1 MIAWLT
7 DTLIMTG
14 ALLALILLVRRPVGR
29 WFGPGAAYALW
40 ALPMIRLFLP
50 PLVLPESLAATRAA
64 EALLPPAE
72 PLAEVMP
79 AEVLMSAPLAEAA
92 VEPGFAMPWGTILI
106 AVWLGGAALFLAHRV
121 IAYRVMR
128 RQLLADAR
136 SVGHAG
142 EVRIV
147 ESRAVAAPVAFGVFD
162 KVVALPRGFLATADS
177 DASDFA
183 ITHELEHHAGK
194 DLIANMAVQPLFA
207 LHWFNPVAWLAW
219 RALRSDQEA
228 ACDARV
234 MTGCTRRERERYG
247 RLIASF
253 AAGSKFALA
262 APMAGPLKGDKPIIH
277 RLKALVRNEEAERHP
292 LLGRSLFA
300 ASVIAV
306 PLTATVTY
314 AADEVA
320 EPEAQTIVHAA
331 PAARAAP
338 AADAAPLLSMAFTED
353 PATVT
358 TGSAKASLITIK
370 HGLDET
376 CADAEETAHRQT
388 VVRHGKR
395 FQILT
400 PHRLSTDEI
409 DRVVENALVRAE
421 LGQRHAERTP
431 ADVERAERFAEK
443 QAARA
448 ERLAEQQAER
458 AERLA
463 EQQAARAEEHA
474 ERTERLAEQRA
485 ERAEREAERAERQA
499 EQEAERA
506 ERLAERSVAAA
517 GRTARIALAGAP
529 KVEQSFSSD
538 GKVQTLRFVTRFADG
553 RPALTRTMVIDG
565 TCAADRQVR
574 SDGKRAVTRVCTGA
588 SDTTRHIAAAFAQ
601 ARASIVNA
609 PISAPLRAEIL
620 SELGRDMAHARARL
634 D

>member
-14 ALLALILLVRRPVGR
+14 AIMALILLVRRPVGR

-72 PLAEVMP
+72 PAVEVVAVEALA
-79 AEVLMSAPLAEAA
+79 SAPMVEAA
-92 VEPGFAMPWGTILI
+92 EPAFALPLDTILI

-142 EVRIV
+142 DIRIV

-194 DLIANMAVQPLFA
+194 DLLANMAVQPLFA
-207 LHWFNPVAWLAW
+207 LHWFNPIAWLAW

-253 AAGSKFALA
+253 AAGSQFALA

-277 RLKALVRNEEAERHP
+277 RLKALVRNEQAERHP

-314 AADEVA
+314 AADEGAEAELPQITHAVPAVPQRPAGEAPVLSVATA
-320 EPEAQTIVHAA
+320 EPRSSGFTQASLAVTSA
-331 PAARAAP
+331 P
-338 AADAAPLLSMAFTED
+338 
-353 PATVT
+353 
-358 TGSAKASLITIK
+358 LITIK

-376 CADAEETAHRQT
+376 CEDAEKTAHRQT
-388 VVRHGKR
+388 IVHSGKR
-395 FQILT
+395 FQVLT
-400 PHRLSTDEI
+400 PHPVSADEI
-409 DRVVENALVRAE
+409 HRVVENALARAE
-421 LGQRHAERTP
+421 RVQFAAERSHAE
-431 ADVERAERFAEK
+431 VERAERRAERS
-443 QAARA
+443 AARA

-458 AERLA
+458 AE
-463 EQQAARAEEHA
+463 QQAE
-474 ERTERLAEQRA
+474 RA
-485 ERAEREAERAERQA
+485 ERLAEREAERAERLA

-506 ERLAERSVAAA
+506 ERLAEHSAALA
-517 GRTARIALAGAP
+517 ERTAHLAMAQAP
-529 KVEQSFSSD
+529 RVEQSTSAD
-538 GKVQTLRFVTRFADG
+538 GKVQTLRLFTPASG
-553 RPALTRTMVIDG
+553 SRPAMTRTMVIDASCRAG
-565 TCAADRQVR
+565 QQARTGGNAAF
-574 SDGKRAVTRVCTGA
+574 TRICTGA
-588 SDTTRHIAAAFAQ
+588 PDTGRYVATALAQ
-601 ARASIVNA
+601 ARASVA
-609 PISAPLRAEIL
+609 SAYMPAQIRAEIL
-620 SELGRDMAHARARL
+620 SELDRGIAEARA